1 MIAIL
6 TVALLAQDKP
16 EPPKLVTRTLATGL
30 KLELPEAWAEVKT
43 DGKMRIAQFTLKDKQ
58 KKSGDAELVVFHFGA
73 GGAGGTDANID
84 RWVAQFEGK
93 TREDAKIQKLEGGK
107 LEGTLVELSGTY
119 VASVRPGSPEKLNQP
134 DTRMVAAILQT
145 PQGAHYVK
153 LVGPKDTVD
162 DWADAFRASVKGAV
176 CEPAK

>member
-1 MIAIL
+1 MIAML
-6 TVALLAQDKP
+6 ATMLLFQDKP
-16 EPPKLVTRTLATGL
+16 EPPKLVTKTLATGL
-30 KLELPEAWAEVKT
+30 KLELPEAWTEAKT
-43 DGKMRIAQFTLKDKQ
+43 DGKMRIAQWALKDKE
-58 KKSGDAELVVFHFGA
+58 KKAGDAELVVFHFGA

-84 RWVAQFEGK
+84 RWIGQFEGK
-93 TREDAKIQKLEGGK
+93 TREDAKIGKLEGK

-119 VASVRPGSPEKLNQP
+119 VAAVRPGSPEKLNQP